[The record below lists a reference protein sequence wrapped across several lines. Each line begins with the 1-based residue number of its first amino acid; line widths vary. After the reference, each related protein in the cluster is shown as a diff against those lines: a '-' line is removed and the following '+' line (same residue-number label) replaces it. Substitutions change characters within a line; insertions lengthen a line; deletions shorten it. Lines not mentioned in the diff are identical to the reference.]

1 MSADGMVR
9 PCFCPDS
16 DGLAMGFNKQK
27 MEHAR
32 RDEAE
37 KQART
42 RRALDTQILEDA
54 LRFVAAWNE
63 QQEG

>member
-9 PCFCPDS
+9 PCFCPD
-16 DGLAMGFNKQK
+16 AMGFNKQK

-63 QQEG
+63 RQDG